1 MDCNDAANTPS
12 TSDRPAIPDE
22 AEMSPVAGLKADC
35 ILNSC
40 GEKPDIAALVH
51 FATST
56 DGLVNDEVRR
66 KVCTFAKERATSTR
80 VLITPFRALIAGL
93 HAL

>member
-1 MDCNDAANTPS
+1 
-12 TSDRPAIPDE
+12 
-22 AEMSPVAGLKADC
+22 MSPVAGPKADC

-66 KVCTFAKERATSTR
+66 KVCTFAKERATSTL
-80 VLITPFRALIAGL
+80 VY
-93 HAL
+93 